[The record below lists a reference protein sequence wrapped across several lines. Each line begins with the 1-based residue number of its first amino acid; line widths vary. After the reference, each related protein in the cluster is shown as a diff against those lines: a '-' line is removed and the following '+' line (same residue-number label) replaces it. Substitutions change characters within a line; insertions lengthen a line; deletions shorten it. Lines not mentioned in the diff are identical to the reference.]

1 MNKIPRCFNSCL
13 AQPALRQPFPAEQH
27 GLKFGGANSHHFF
40 VQSCSNMTAQKLGLL
55 RAVSPTPENEPPPVI
70 PRHPPSTKRA
80 KDCIPGNRSQSQTH
94 PSGCHTEKCDWSLL
108 HGSTVQWWRVST
120 TTCMQ
125 RFAKQKWRPVLPDYL
140 LVTWKKQFDITTKL
154 TLFYHLCL
162 WSSTFTLEG
171 SEGRRKFNP

>member
-1 MNKIPRCFNSCL
+1 MFASMIPHRYLYQSL
-13 AQPALRQPFPAEQH
+13 AFPLTREQDPQMFQLVPRPESALRQPFPAEQH

-94 PSGCHTEKCDWSLL
+94 PSGCRSVTGHSCTARQSSGGVFPQLRACNALHCAGGREAWMQLL
-108 HGSTVQWWRVST
+108 SHG
-120 TTCMQ
+120 
-125 RFAKQKWRPVLPDYL
+125 
-140 LVTWKKQFDITTKL
+140 
-154 TLFYHLCL
+154 
-162 WSSTFTLEG
+162 
-171 SEGRRKFNP
+171 NP

>member
-1 MNKIPRCFNSCL
+1 MFASMIPHRYLYQSL
-13 AQPALRQPFPAEQH
+13 AFPLTREQDPQMFRLVPRPESALRQPFPAEQH
-27 GLKFGGANSHHFF
+27 GLRFGGANSHHFF

-55 RAVSPTPENEPPPVI
+55 RAVSPTPEKEPPTVI
-70 PRHPPSTKRA
+70 PRHHPSTKRA

-125 RFAKQKWRPVLPDYL
+125 RFA
-140 LVTWKKQFDITTKL
+140 
-154 TLFYHLCL
+154 LCRG
-162 WSSTFTLEG
+162 T
-171 SEGRRKFNP
+171 